1 MFNPWKEMDI
11 INDPRG
17 SLQNIILVTRKK
29 GERERERERENRRQC
44 SRPIKTLKLEW
55 TPLIINTLK
64 YYT

>member
-17 SLQNIILVTRKK
+17 SSQNIILVTRKK
-29 GERERERERENRRQC
+29 GERENKRQC